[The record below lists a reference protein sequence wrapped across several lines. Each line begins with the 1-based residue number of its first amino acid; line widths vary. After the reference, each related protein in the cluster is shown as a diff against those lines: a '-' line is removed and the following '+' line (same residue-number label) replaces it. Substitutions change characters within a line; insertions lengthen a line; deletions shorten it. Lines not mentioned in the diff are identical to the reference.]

1 MLGKNAL
8 KSEVMRLWNGG
19 SIPAADLRSRG
30 HVTDAPPTFEEA
42 HLKLLR
48 LLEANP
54 RMAQRDLAE
63 AMGVSVG
70 KTNYCLKALL
80 EKGLIKVGNFRRSD
94 NKLAYA
100 YILTP
105 AGFSAKA
112 SLTLRFLARK
122 TAEYERLRG
131 EIEELHA
138 EAQRGELPQVRPM
151 RDKL

>member
-1 MLGKNAL
+1 MGAGLAVACLVHG
-8 KSEVMRLWNGG
+8 
-19 SIPAADLRSRG
+19 RSM
-30 HVTDAPPTFEEA
+30 TDDPHLFDEA

-48 LLEANP
+48 LLESNP

-112 SLTLRFLARK
+112 SLTLKFLARK
-122 TAEYERLRG
+122 TAEYERLRR

-138 EAQRGELPQVRPM
+138 EAQRGELLQVRPM
-151 RDKL
+151 REKH

>member
-1 MLGKNAL
+1 MPEA
-8 KSEVMRLWNGG
+8 ED
-19 SIPAADLRSRG
+19 PAGQGMAD
-30 HVTDAPPTFEEA
+30 DPQTFDEA

-48 LLEANP
+48 LLETNP
-54 RMAQRDLAE
+54 RMAQRDLAD

-94 NKLAYA
+94 NKLAYT

-105 AGFSAKA
+105 AGLSAKA

-122 TAEYERLRG
+122 TAEYERLRR
-131 EIEELHA
+131 EIEDLHA
-138 EAQRGELPQVRPM
+138 EALREVPDAGEP
-151 RDKL
+151 KGEFS